1 MNMNKRN
8 QTIAIAR
15 YLAYKISLNRRLE
28 GMSEDDYIRNPI
40 GLDVGQ
46 YIDDLMKYCPE
57 SMVDNVMNNT
67 NSMIMRLG
75 EEQINV
81 LAFMPF
87 EGSVVNA

>member
-1 MNMNKRN
+1 MNKKN

-15 YLAYKISLNRRLE
+15 YLAYKINLRNRLD
-28 GMSEDDYIRNPI
+28 GMSDEDYEKNPI

-57 SMVDNVMNNT
+57 STVDNVINNYK
-67 NSMIMRLG
+67 SMIMRLG
-75 EEQINV
+75 EEQINI

-87 EGSVVNA
+87 EGGVKNA